1 MIATGS
7 PRKRYDKAAKVAAAV
22 LVSVNWKDEQAVA
35 SARSMPDSEVHRRV
49 QEILEKVTGVS
60 R

>member
-7 PRKRYDKAAKVAAAV
+7 PRKRYDKAAKVNADV
-22 LVSVNWKDEQAVA
+22 LVSIARRDGLAEINPRSA
-35 SARSMPDSEVHRRV
+35 SATELSVAV
-49 QEILEKVTGVS
+49 GAILADVA